1 MKNKKA
7 IGHKLRELRGE
18 KTMQQVADDIGISKS
33 AINMY
38 ENGERIPRDE
48 IKVKFAKYYGLS
60 VEAIFF
66 DCTEHI

>member
-1 MKNKKA
+1 MQDKKA

-48 IKVKFAKYYGLS
+48 IKVKFARYYGLS
-60 VEAIFF
+60 VESIFF
-66 DCTEHI
+66 